1 MIDYYEY
8 SIPELVKL
16 LGARFKDYRLR
27 SNMTQKEVS
36 EQSGITITTIHKF
49 ENGTSGNVSLGTFLL
64 LLKAIGQIDALDE
77 LMPDLPP
84 SAYLMK
90 EDIRS
95 HDSKFFENNALGQGN
110 RSLVLGC
117 KERRFVFRV

>member
-1 MIDYYEY
+1 MVDYYEY

-27 SNMTQKEVS
+27 SHMTQKEVS
-36 EQSGITITTIHKF
+36 EQSGITITTIHK
-49 ENGTSGNVSLGTFLL
+49 
-64 LLKAIGQIDALDE
+64 

-90 EDIRS
+90 EEKKVQRIRHKKS
-95 HDSKFFENNALGQGN
+95 
-110 RSLVLGC
+110 
-117 KERRFVFRV
+117 